1 MEDSENAPQPWADA
15 LLAALLFAVDP
26 RGTGLA
32 LRAGAGPVR
41 EHWWGLLR
49 QQLGAAT
56 IRRLPVQ
63 IRDDRLLGGLD
74 LTASLQAGRPI
85 AQRGVLA
92 ECDGGVLLLPMAERL
107 PASTVAK
114 LVAAMDRGEV
124 LAERDGVALVHAARF
139 GVVALDEGEGA
150 DEALSAA
157 LADRLAMRVDV
168 SQVSVNEALATE
180 ESFMLSAT
188 ELAAAR
194 QRCANLVVPEAIVEA
209 LCGAAFALGVDSV
222 RAALNALRVARAHAA
237 LLEQDEVTADD
248 ASVAARLVLAPR
260 ATRLPAPPSEPASEP
275 AAEQP
280 PEPESDPPP
289 PPPPPP
295 SEDATSPDPPPP
307 EDAPEDP
314 PEDVP
319 DPEQAAAALQ
329 ELLLQAVAAQLPP
342 DLLARLKAQQ
352 QRGAA
357 SRAGGVAGALQK
369 TGRRGRP
376 VGVRRGLPK
385 DGQRLN
391 VVETLRAAVPWQK
404 LRQQATMAGAEAPV
418 ASQLRASQPTASQP
432 RRIHV
437 RADDF
442 HVTQVRQRRETTT
455 IFAVDASGSAAL
467 QRLAEAKGA
476 VELLLADCYV
486 RRDKVAVLAFRGR
499 GAELLLPPTRSLVR
513 AKRALAGLPG
523 GGGTPLAAALDAVAA
538 QADAARRRGD
548 TPVVVVLSDGRAN
561 VALDGTGGR
570 ARGQADALA
579 AARRLAEVGAAV
591 LLIDTASQP
600 SVQAVELAA
609 VARATYLALPQAGA
623 RAVAQVVTALSAT
636 RT

>member
-1 MEDSENAPQPWADA
+1 MEGRENASQAWADA
-15 LLAALLFAVDP
+15 LLGALLFAVDP
-26 RGTGLA
+26 RGTGVA

-56 IRRLPVQ
+56 VRRLPVQ

-124 LAERDGVALVHAARF
+124 LAERDGVALAHAARF

-260 ATRLPAPPSEPASEP
+260 ATRLPAPPSEPESEPASEP

-289 PPPPPP
+289 PLPPPP

-404 LRQQATMAGAEAPV
+404 LRQQAAMAGAEAPV
-418 ASQLRASQPTASQP
+418 ASQP

-523 GGGTPLAAALDAVAA
+523 GGGTPLAAALDAAAA

-600 SVQAVELAA
+600 SAQALELAA

>member
-1 MEDSENAPQPWADA
+1 
-15 LLAALLFAVDP
+15 
-26 RGTGLA
+26 
-32 LRAGAGPVR
+32 
-41 EHWWGLLR
+41 
-49 QQLGAAT
+49 
-56 IRRLPVQ
+56 
-63 IRDDRLLGGLD
+63 
-74 LTASLQAGRPI
+74 
-85 AQRGVLA
+85 
-92 ECDGGVLLLPMAERL
+92 
-107 PASTVAK
+107 
-114 LVAAMDRGEV
+114 
-124 LAERDGVALVHAARF
+124 
-139 GVVALDEGEGA
+139 
-150 DEALSAA
+150 
-157 LADRLAMRVDV
+157 
-168 SQVSVNEALATE
+168 
-180 ESFMLSAT
+180 
-188 ELAAAR
+188 
-194 QRCANLVVPEAIVEA
+194 
-209 LCGAAFALGVDSV
+209 
-222 RAALNALRVARAHAA
+222 
-237 LLEQDEVTADD
+237 
-248 ASVAARLVLAPR
+248 
-260 ATRLPAPPSEPASEP
+260 
-275 AAEQP
+275 
-280 PEPESDPPP
+280 
-289 PPPPPP
+289 
-295 SEDATSPDPPPP
+295 
-307 EDAPEDP
+307 
-314 PEDVP
+314 
-319 DPEQAAAALQ
+319 
-329 ELLLQAVAAQLPP
+329 
-342 DLLARLKAQQ
+342 LARLKAQQ

-404 LRQQATMAGAEAPV
+404 LRQQAAMAGAEAPV
-418 ASQLRASQPTASQP
+418 ASQP

-523 GGGTPLAAALDAVAA
+523 GGGTPLAAALDAAAA

-600 SVQAVELAA
+600 SAQALELAA